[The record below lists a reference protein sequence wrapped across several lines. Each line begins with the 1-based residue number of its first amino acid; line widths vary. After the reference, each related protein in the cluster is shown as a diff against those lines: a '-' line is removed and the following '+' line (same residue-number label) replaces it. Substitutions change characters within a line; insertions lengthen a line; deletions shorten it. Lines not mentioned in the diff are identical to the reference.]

1 MKNKLSLIVGITVI
15 VCILVMAIILVV
27 NAKNNKEDINSSN
40 IDELYI
46 SKLDEIKENITSVRK
61 ITESEGGYEYY
72 ITYDKYIIEKIVN
85 ALESIEIIQKTDAS
99 LSDNATSYILNLS
112 DGKSI
117 SYYFEGN
124 YLKKDKQNYI
134 IKGYQSLENIDIP
147 KEK

>member
-15 VCILVMAIILVV
+15 VCIVVMAIILVV

-72 ITYDKYIIEKIVN
+72 ITYDKDIIEKIVN
-85 ALESIEIIQKTDAS
+85 ALESIEIIQKTNAS

-117 SYYFEGN
+117 SYYFEGD
-124 YLKKDKQNYI
+124 YLKKDKQNYM

>member
-72 ITYDKYIIEKIVN
+72 ITYDKDIIEKIVN

-147 KEK
+147 KGK

>member
-15 VCILVMAIILVV
+15 ICILVTTIILVV

-72 ITYDKYIIEKIVN
+72 ITYDKDIIEKIVN

-124 YLKKDKQNYI
+124 YLKKDKQNYM

>member
-15 VCILVMAIILVV
+15 VGILVMAIILVV
-27 NAKNNKEDINSSN
+27 NVKNNKEDINSSN

-61 ITESEGGYEYY
+61 IIESEGGYEYY
-72 ITYDKYIIEKIVN
+72 ITYDKDIIEKIVN
-85 ALESIEIIQKTDAS
+85 ALESIEIVKKTDVS
-99 LSDNATSYILNLS
+99 LSDDATSYVLNLS

-117 SYYFEGN
+117 SYYFEGD
-124 YLKKDKQNYI
+124 YLKKDKQNYVI
-134 IKGYQSLENIDIP
+134 NGYESLENIDIP

>member
-61 ITESEGGYEYY
+61 ITDSEGGYEYY
-72 ITYDKYIIEKIVN
+72 ITYDKDIIEKIVN

-117 SYYFEGN
+117 SYYFEGD
-124 YLKKDKQNYI
+124 YLKKDKQNYM

>member
-72 ITYDKYIIEKIVN
+72 ITYDKDIIEKIVN
-85 ALESIEIIQKTDAS
+85 ALESIEIIQKTDVS

-124 YLKKDKQNYI
+124 YLKKDKQNYM

>member
-15 VCILVMAIILVV
+15 ICILVTTIILVV

-72 ITYDKYIIEKIVN
+72 ITYDKDIIEKIVN
-85 ALESIEIIQKTDAS
+85 ALESIEIIQKTDVS

-124 YLKKDKQNYI
+124 YLKKDKQNYM

>member
-72 ITYDKYIIEKIVN
+72 ITYDKDIIEKIVN
-85 ALESIEIIQKTDAS
+85 ALESIEIIQKTDDS

-124 YLKKDKQNYI
+124 YLKKDKQNYM

>member
-1 MKNKLSLIVGITVI
+1 MKSKLSLIIGITVI

-40 IDELYI
+40 IDELSI
-46 SKLDEIKENITSVRK
+46 SKLNEIKENITSVRK

-72 ITYDKYIIEKIVN
+72 RTYDKDIIEKIVN
-85 ALESIEIIQKTDAS
+85 ALESIEFVQKTDVS

-117 SYYFEGN
+117 SYYFEGE
-124 YLKKDKQNYI
+124 YLKKDNQNYVI
-134 IKGYQSLENIDIP
+134 NGYQSLENIDIP

>member
-15 VCILVMAIILVV
+15 VGILFMAIILVV
-27 NAKNNKEDINSSN
+27 NVKNNKEDINSSN

-72 ITYDKYIIEKIVN
+72 ITYDKDIIEKIVN

-117 SYYFEGN
+117 SYYFEGD
-124 YLKKDKQNYI
+124 YLKKDKQNYM
-134 IKGYQSLENIDIP
+134 IKEYQSLENIDIP

>member
-72 ITYDKYIIEKIVN
+72 ITYDKDIIEKIVN

>member
-72 ITYDKYIIEKIVN
+72 ITYDKDIIEKIVN

-99 LSDNATSYILNLS
+99 LSDNATSYILNLF